1 MFLASTEDFNT
12 SCNKWQS
19 IVNNLIK
26 KSFKRIKINHNK
38 SPNLPLDNLLKLKES
53 LKSKISECNSNDDL
67 EGSLDAQD
75 KLEKVDKD
83 IAELI

>member
-12 SCNKWQS
+12 SCNKWKS

-38 SPNLPLDNLLKLKES
+38 SPNLPLDNLLKLKE
-53 LKSKISECNSNDDL
+53 ISECNRNDDL